1 MGYRNRSGRTF
12 LSRNFEIMSL
22 NMNFEKELK
31 NVESKVVIENMM
43 KILEDRIHDNK
54 SEMNKIIFYLLLCF
68 LSFFLSVCVLTE
80 SITEGLMPEYSLIK
94 SRPFF
99 TSPRLK

>member
-1 MGYRNRSGRTF
+1 
-12 LSRNFEIMSL
+12 MSL

-68 LSFFLSVCVLTE
+68 FKFL
-80 SITEGLMPEYSLIK
+80 
-94 SRPFF
+94 FN
-99 TSPRLK
+99 